1 MTYTI
6 YTVYAYSCL
15 YQTLCIA
22 AVVIYIAHEAGLQH
36 IALVHSTWCQVD
48 NTFILEALKCM
59 ILSLVF
65 WMLFHL

>member
-36 IALVHSTWCQVD
+36 IALVHSTWCRVD
-48 NTFILEALKCM
+48 NTFILEAL
-59 ILSLVF
+59 
-65 WMLFHL
+65 